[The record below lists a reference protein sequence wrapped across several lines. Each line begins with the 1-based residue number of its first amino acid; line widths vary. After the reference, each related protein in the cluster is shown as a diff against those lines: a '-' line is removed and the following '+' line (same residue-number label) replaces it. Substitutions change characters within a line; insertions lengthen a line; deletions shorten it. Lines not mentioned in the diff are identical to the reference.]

1 MITVSIC
8 SSVQHTLQQFSNNI
22 VKYSKQILQ
31 LESNLEGKQKVQ
43 LEIISKNFGKWS
55 NTRIQHAHL
64 D

>member
-1 MITVSIC
+1 MITLSIC
-8 SSVQHTLQQFSNNI
+8 SSAQHTLQQFSNNT